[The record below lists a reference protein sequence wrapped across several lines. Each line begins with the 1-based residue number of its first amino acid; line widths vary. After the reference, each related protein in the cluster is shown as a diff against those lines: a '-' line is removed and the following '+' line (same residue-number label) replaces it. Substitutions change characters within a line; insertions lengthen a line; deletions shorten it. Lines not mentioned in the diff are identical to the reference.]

1 MWAIVRKELNS
12 FFSSYIGL
20 GLMLSFYVLMGLY
33 TWFFQGNT
41 LEYGFAELSV
51 FFDLSPWFFLFFIPA
66 ICMRLFAE
74 EFEFKTFQL
83 LRGLP
88 IRLEGIL
95 FGKWLSMGIVLI
107 CLLVPTWLFVYSV
120 GQLGSPLNNFDLALV
135 IGGYLALF
143 LVALS
148 FVSLCALASSL
159 TNKQTLAFVLGLVF
173 NFICWQGPQEL
184 ASFLGLDWQFN
195 SLYYYYQN
203 MSRGVLPLNGLV
215 YFFGFNGLVLGLIW
229 LRLRRV
235 SS

>member
-33 TWFFQGNT
+33 TWFFQGNI

-148 FVSLCALASSL
+148 FVSLCALALLQVRASL
-159 TNKQTLAFVLGLVF
+159 SAVFLQHLVMLLPAVLK
-173 NFICWQGPQEL
+173 
-184 ASFLGLDWQFN
+184 
-195 SLYYYYQN
+195 
-203 MSRGVLPLNGLV
+203 
-215 YFFGFNGLVLGLIW
+215 
-229 LRLRRV
+229 
-235 SS
+235 

>member
-20 GLMLSFYVLMGLY
+20 GLMVTFYVLMGLY

-51 FFDLSPWFFLFFIPA
+51 FFDLSPWFFLFFLPA

-88 IRLEGIL
+88 IRIEGIL
-95 FGKWLSMGIVLI
+95 VGKWISMLIVLI
-107 CLLVPTWLFVYSV
+107 CLLVPTCLFVYSV
-120 GQLGSPLNNFDLALV
+120 GQLGSPVNNVDFAV
-135 IGGYLALF
+135 VVGGYMALF
-143 LVALS
+143 LVAMSFISLS
-148 FVSLCALASSL
+148 ALASSL
-159 TNKQTLAFVLGLVF
+159 THKQSLAFVMGVVF
-173 NFICWQGPQEL
+173 NFICWQGPKEL

-203 MSRGVLPLNGLV
+203 MSRGVLPLSAFA
-215 YFFGFNGLVLGLIW
+215 YFFGFNSFVLGLIW
-229 LRLRRV
+229 IRLKRIA
-235 SS
+235 

>member
-20 GLMLSFYVLMGLY
+20 GLMVTFYLLMGLY
-33 TWFFQGNT
+33 TWFLQGNT

-88 IRLEGIL
+88 IRIEGIL
-95 FGKWLSMGIVLI
+95 FGKWISMAIVLI

-120 GQLGSPLNNFDLALV
+120 GQLGSPINNFDFAV
-135 IGGYLALF
+135 VVGGYLALF
-143 LVALS
+143 LVSTSFISLS
-148 FVSLCALASSL
+148 ALASSL
-159 TNKQTLAFVLGLVF
+159 TQKQALAFVMGVVF
-173 NFICWQGPQEL
+173 NFILWQGPQEL
-184 ASFLGLDWQFN
+184 SSFLGLDWQFN
-195 SLYYYYQN
+195 SLHYYYQN
-203 MSRGVLPLNGLV
+203 MSRGALPLSALV
-215 YFFGFNGLVLGLIW
+215 YFTGFNVLVLGLVWI
-229 LRLRRV
+229 RLKRI
-235 SS
+235 S